1 MKIENELK
9 SKFSSEQQKALI
21 NIIFTSNWVS
31 NKIYAELKKYNLTNE
46 QYNVLRILRGASP
59 DSICLKEISCR
70 MINRHS
76 NTTRIVEKLLNK
88 GYLVKESSDEDRRE
102 LSIRITESGMKLLS
116 EIDSK
121 SKIGEE
127 IVKLSDEDSRHL
139 NNLLDSVR
147 V

>member
-46 QYNVLRILRGASP
+46 QYNVLRILRGSSP

-116 EIDSK
+116 EIDSN
-121 SKIGEE
+121 SKIGDG
-127 IVKLSDEDSRHL
+127 IVKLSDEDSRQL
-139 NNLLDSVR
+139 NNLLNSVR
-147 V
+147 D